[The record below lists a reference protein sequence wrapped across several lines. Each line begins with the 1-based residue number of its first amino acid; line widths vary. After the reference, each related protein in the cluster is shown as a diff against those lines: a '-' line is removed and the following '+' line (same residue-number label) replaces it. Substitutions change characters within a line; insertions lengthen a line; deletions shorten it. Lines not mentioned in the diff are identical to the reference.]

1 MKNRITMKD
10 ETKSK
15 FTPYQFL
22 LAGIIA
28 MVFLTI
34 VLDFMFTSALSAI
47 LLPKLEI
54 TTAQFGFLVSAYPIS
69 AGISAILLSGYADK
83 VDRKKLLLF
92 FYAGFLLGILVCANA
107 PSYQALVVARVITGV
122 FGGAVGPICFA
133 IVIDL
138 FETTQ
143 RGRAMGI
150 LQMASAGTQVLGLP
164 LALYLATEW
173 DWHLGFW
180 LIAAIGIIAFFLVFW
195 KINPVN
201 KHLQT
206 PVKVN
211 PLLHSL
217 KIISN
222 RKYLIVFL
230 NNTLL
235 VTGDII
241 LMTFS
246 SAFCTNNL
254 GVDLADLPMLYAI
267 AGISTFI
274 FSPIIGRLTDKY
286 GTLKIFTVGTIIA
299 ILTVAVFTNLGINP
313 LWAVIIVH
321 TFLFIG
327 INARSIS
334 SSALGTVVPEVED
347 RGAFMAV
354 DAAMQLAIGGVGAM
368 IAGWIVFQSED
379 GMINNFSTLGIV
391 VMALMVM
398 TIGMMYVINR
408 MVKRRNITSE

>member
-1 MKNRITMKD
+1 MI
-10 ETKSK
+10 
-15 FTPYQFL
+15 
-22 LAGIIA
+22 
-28 MVFLTI
+28 
-34 VLDFMFTSALSAI
+34 
-47 LLPKLEI
+47 
-54 TTAQFGFLVSAYPIS
+54 
-69 AGISAILLSGYADK
+69 
-83 VDRKKLLLF
+83 
-92 FYAGFLLGILVCANA
+92 
-107 PSYQALVVARVITGV
+107 VARVITGV
-122 FGGAVGPICFA
+122 FGGAIGPICFA

-138 FETTQ
+138 FKTTQ

-173 DWHLGFW
+173 NWHLGYW
-180 LIAAIGIIAFFLVFW
+180 LIVFIGIIAFLLVFW

-201 KHLQT
+201 KHLQI

-222 RKYLIVFL
+222 RKYLLVFF
-230 NNTLL
+230 NNTIL
-235 VTGDII
+235 VSGDII

-274 FSPIIGRLTDKY
+274 FSPIIGRFTDKY
-286 GTLKIFTVGTIIA
+286 GTFQVFVVGTTIA
-299 ILTVAVFTNLGINP
+299 ILTVAVFTNLGLNP

-321 TFLFIG
+321 TFLFVG

-334 SSALGTVVPEVED
+334 SSTLGTIVPEVED

-354 DAAMQLAIGGVGAM
+354 DAAMQLAVGGVAAM
-368 IAGWIVFQSED
+368 IAGLIVFQSED